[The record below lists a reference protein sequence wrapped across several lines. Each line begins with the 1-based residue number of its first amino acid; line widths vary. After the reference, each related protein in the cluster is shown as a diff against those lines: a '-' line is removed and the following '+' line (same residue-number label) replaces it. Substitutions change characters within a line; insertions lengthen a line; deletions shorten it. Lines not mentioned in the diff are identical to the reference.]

1 VRAKISEVLL
11 AVSACRTS
19 ITEVYQSGGTPP
31 GAGNWGCESG
41 VASKYVQQIST
52 STNGV
57 VTATVTGISAS
68 VNGGVVSLAP
78 LIANATTVATV
89 ANNMGQGLFG
99 WRCGS
104 SIDGTTL
111 SSKYLPGSCRGA

>member
-1 VRAKISEVLL
+1 
-11 AVSACRTS
+11 
-19 ITEVYQSGGTPP
+19 
-31 GAGNWGCESG
+31 

-104 SIDGTTL
+104 SVDGTTL